1 MAGIVISFPPRAA
14 SHVPNRIALSIFA
27 RKLGPGIGTW
37 SFRFHRTGCRG
48 IVGPVPPPLLME
60 VPQTR

>member
-1 MAGIVISFPPRAA
+1 MYQ
-14 SHVPNRIALSIFA
+14 IALSIFA

-37 SFRFHRTGCRG
+37 SFRLHRTGCRG

-60 VPQTR
+60 VEQVR